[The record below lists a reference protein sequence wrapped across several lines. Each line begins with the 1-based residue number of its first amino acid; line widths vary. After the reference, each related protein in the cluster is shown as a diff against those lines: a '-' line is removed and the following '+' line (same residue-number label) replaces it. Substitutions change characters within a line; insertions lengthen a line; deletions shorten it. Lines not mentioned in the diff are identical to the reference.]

1 MTTPTDRSDPP
12 AFAFFNEVAIIEQLA
27 RNRLERILP
36 DGLLAPH
43 FAVLNHLVRL
53 GDGRTPTD
61 LARAFQLAK
70 GAMTNTLQR
79 LEARGLVELSPDPRD
94 GRAKRVRLTEAGRG
108 AREACIKALGP
119 FLAELERDGLAAEE
133 FAAALP
139 FLRRVRARLDRAR
152 DADRGAEPTHRQE
165 TVAQG

>member
-12 AFAFFNEVAIIEQLA
+12 TFAFFNEVAIIEQLA
-27 RNRLERILP
+27 RNRLERALP

-53 GDGRTPTD
+53 GDGRTPGD

-79 LEARGLVELSPDPRD
+79 LEARGLVEVAPDPRD
-94 GRAKRVRLTEAGRG
+94 GRAKRVTLTGAGRS
-108 AREACIKALGP
+108 AREACVEALGP
-119 FLAELERDGLAAEE
+119 FLAELEREGLTKEE

-152 DADRGAEPTHRQE
+152 DGEEPARRRE
-165 TVAQG
+165 TVAQS